1 MKILQTIVNCFQGW
15 SFLREKRFWRLTFKK
30 LGYLGLMLF
39 LISLISFGAIHASPN
54 SFFAAGELNPNM
66 TPEVLEHL
74 KAVYGLDKPLLQ
86 QYTDWIVNLLTLDF
100 GVSFVTG
107 QNVIDMVADRITI
120 TLILNTVSMIFVF
133 VISIYLGILAALHSE
148 KLADTLIKQ
157 LALFSFSMPSFYLAL
172 LLILGVS
179 VKLEWFPI
187 AGLHS
192 IEPKEGFAYYTDM
205 AWHLFLPIFVM
216 VFVSLGSMIIYVR
229 SLVVEILK
237 SDYYFFAKARGLNE
251 KALLRYFILPNLM
264 PPIITLLGLSLPGLI
279 GGSVILESIFA
290 IEGMGQL
297 FYLSALSRDYPV
309 IMGILMVTAFLTLLG
324 NMLSDLILLK
334 LNPYFKRG

>member
-1 MKILQTIVNCFQGW
+1 MA
-15 SFLREKRFWRLTFKK
+15 
-30 LGYLGLMLF
+30 YLAFMLF
-39 LISLISFGAIHASPN
+39 LISLISFAAIHAAPN
-54 SFFAAGELNPNM
+54 SFFSAGELNPNM
-66 TPEVLEHL
+66 TPEVLAHL
-74 KAVYGLDKPLLQ
+74 KAVYGLDKPLHR
-86 QYTDWIVNLLTLDF
+86 QYIDWMLNLVSLDF
-100 GVSFVTG
+100 GVSFVSG
-107 QNVIDMVADRITI
+107 KNVIDMVNDRIGI
-120 TLILNTVSMIFVF
+120 TLIMNITSMIFVF
-133 VISIYLGILAALHSE
+133 IISIYLGVLAAMKSGRFSDLF
-148 KLADTLIKQ
+148 IRQ
-157 LALFSFSMPSFYLAL
+157 LSLFSFSMPSFYLAL
-172 LLILGVS
+172 LMILALS

-192 IEPKEGFAYYTDM
+192 IEPKEGAAYYVDM

-216 VFVSLGSMIIYVR
+216 VFVSLGSMIVYVR

-237 SDYYFFAKARGLNE
+237 SDYYFFAKARGLKDKE
-251 KALLRYFILPNLM
+251 LLRYYILPNLM

-279 GGSVILESIFA
+279 GGSVILESIFG

-297 FYLSALSRDYPV
+297 FYMSALSRDYPV